1 MTYRHAWMERRPE
14 MSVNNSAF
22 AFALRLFVGRC
33 RVGELNQPWLD
44 YVLIS
49 ILTVL
54 GDIVSPLSIHF
65 SASFPSFL
73 LSVYFFH
80 NSSNG

>member
-33 RVGELNQPWLD
+33 RVGELNQPWQD
-44 YVLIS
+44 IPFDFNPYGSGRYCVSTKHSYFCLI
-49 ILTVL
+49 
-54 GDIVSPLSIHF
+54 PKLSLKCI
-65 SASFPSFL
+65 FL
-73 LSVYFFH
+73 S
-80 NSSNG
+80 